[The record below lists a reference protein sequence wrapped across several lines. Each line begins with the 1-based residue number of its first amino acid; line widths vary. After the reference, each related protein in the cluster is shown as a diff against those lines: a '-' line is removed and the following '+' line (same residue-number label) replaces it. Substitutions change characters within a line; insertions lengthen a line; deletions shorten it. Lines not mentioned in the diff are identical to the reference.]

1 MLALPHIPT
10 LGLCS
15 MLASLAFFG
24 VFVCLWVGQR
34 EEGYYLHWA
43 AGSLIYAATIPAF
56 NHLSSHTPLQDG
68 VLYALLSVS
77 THMVL
82 TGLRRFDG
90 LPPFSPWLLLPILFS
105 GVGYAGPALLYGPD
119 SAPCRIGGTC
129 GSALAMSIV
138 GGTLVFGRAPQP
150 SRGRRIA
157 GAALLA
163 YIPGFLAAI
172 LAEAFGRA
180 AVNMAAVIPL
190 VSDQLL
196 LAVLN
201 LGLIAMP
208 GERAQAGLREAALRD
223 PLTGAWN
230 RAGLGVIA
238 ARLVV
243 LRPERRLL
251 DRLYRRRGQGGR
263 GHCPEA
269 GTDGAAHRQ
278 GTAVI
283 AFDVDHFKAINDRH
297 GHAVGDRVLAALAA
311 VARDLLPE
319 PGAFLVRLGGDEFAM
334 VLPDKNLAEARWL
347 ADEIRQAIRLTP
359 DLPAWTISLG
369 VAAVEPG
376 DTDLSAAIERA
387 DRSLYRAKA
396 EGRDRAAA

>member
-1 MLALPHIPT
+1 MLKLPDIPT

-15 MLASLAFFG
+15 MLASLAFCG

-34 EEGYYLHWA
+34 EERYYLHWA
-43 AGSLIYAATIPAF
+43 AGSLIYAATILAF
-56 NHLSSHTPLQDG
+56 NHISAHTPLQDG
-68 VLYALLSVS
+68 LLYALLSAS
-77 THMVL
+77 TVAVL
-82 TGLRRFDG
+82 TGARRFDG
-90 LPPFSPWLLLPILFS
+90 LSPFRPWLLLPVLCS
-105 GVGYAGPALLYGPD
+105 GLGYMGLALAYGSD

-129 GSALAMSIV
+129 GSVLAMSLV
-138 GGTLVFGRAPQP
+138 GGVLAFGPAPQP

-163 YIPGFLAAI
+163 YIPGFLVAI
-172 LAEAFGRA
+172 AAEAFGYA

-208 GERAQAGLREAALRD
+208 GERAQAILREAALRD

-230 RAGLGVIA
+230 RAGLRLIG
-238 ARLVV
+238 ARLVAR
-243 LRPERRLL
+243 RPERRLL
-251 DRLYRRRGQGGR
+251 DRLRTRRDGGEPQVRGALGQ
-263 GHCPEA
+263 A
-269 GTDGAAHRQ
+269 
-278 GTAVI
+278 TAVI
-283 AFDVDHFKAINDRH
+283 AFDVDHFKAINDDH
-297 GHAVGDRVLAALAA
+297 GHGVGDRVLAALAA
-311 VARDLLPE
+311 EARNLAPE
-319 PGAFLVRLGGDEFAM
+319 PEAFLVRLGGDEFAM
-334 VLPDKNLAEARWL
+334 VLPDKSLAEARWL
-347 ADEIRQAIRLTP
+347 ADEIRRTIRLTP
-359 DLPAWTISLG
+359 DLPVWTISLG

-376 DTDLSAAIERA
+376 ETDLSTVIERA